1 MNIVDLHVHSNKSD
15 GTFTPTELVD
25 YAIEKGLSAFALTD
39 HDTIDGLQEAIDY
52 AARLD
57 GAPEIIPG
65 IELSTDLDG
74 QEVHIVGLFV
84 DYKDESFVA
93 KLDEFINSRDIRNE
107 KMCKALNE
115 IGFPISM
122 ESMRAE
128 FPEAVITRAHFAHW
142 LVNHGYVK
150 SRPEVFDRYIGND
163 APYYI
168 PREKITPMM
177 AVEFLRHNGAVPVL
191 AHPILYHL
199 SKRRLAALVDTL
211 KDAGL
216 MAIEAIYST
225 YTSADERFI
234 RTLAK
239 EKGLLISG
247 GSDFHG
253 ANKPKID
260 LAVGYGKLFI
270 PEEVLTDI
278 RAAREDMLAGASCA
292 AEANC
297 DGKQPGASCAA
308 ETNCDVADAADCD
321 KQAIFVDLDGT
332 LLRGDCT
339 VSDTMRDAIKNY
351 CEKGNHF
358 ILTSGRPLM
367 AIQEIMDNHHID
379 FEGSNLVIAYNGA
392 LIYDCLKKEAIQTY
406 KVAQDDIRTIIAVAD
421 RWGIHAHTYGDE
433 TILARRMNDELAFYS
448 GRIHLPIEYV
458 TDPADAAVGG
468 SYKVQCID
476 LNDRSKLERFREEML
491 PIVGDR
497 INIFFTSDKYLE
509 FLSKEVSKGNALAY
523 VRDYLGLT
531 IGQTYAAGDE
541 ENDIPMLQAAGH
553 GVAMAN
559 ATDQVKAVAEVV
571 TKLDNNHDGLAEVL
585 GGIQ

>member
-1 MNIVDLHVHSNKSD
+1 MNIVDLHVHSTKSD

-25 YAIEKGLSAFALTD
+25 YAIKKGLRAFALTD

-52 AARLD
+52 AESLS

-84 DYKDESFVA
+84 NYKDEAFVSR
-93 KLDEFINSRDIRNE
+93 LDEFINSRNLRNI
-107 KMCKALNE
+107 KMCALLNE
-115 IGFPISM
+115 IGIPITVEAM
-122 ESMRAE
+122 EQE
-128 FPEAVITRAHFAHW
+128 YPEAVITRAHFAHW
-142 LVNHGYVK
+142 MVDHGYVK
-150 SRPEVFDRYIGND
+150 SRVEVFDKYIGNN
-163 APYYI
+163 APYYV

-177 AVEFLRHNGAVPVL
+177 AVEFLRSNGAVPVL

-199 SKRRLAALVDTL
+199 SKARLTALVDTL
-211 KDAGL
+211 KEAGL

-225 YTSADERFI
+225 YSTADERFI

-270 PEEVLTDI
+270 PEEVLADI
-278 RAAREDMLAGASCA
+278 KAARNAMPENAG
-292 AEANC
+292 N
-297 DGKQPGASCAA
+297 
-308 ETNCDVADAADCD
+308 
-321 KQAIFVDLDGT
+321 AIFVDMDGT
-332 LLRGDCT
+332 LLRKDCT
-339 VSDTMRDAIKNY
+339 ISDNMREAIKEY
-351 CEKGNHF
+351 CQTGNHF
-358 ILTSGRPLM
+358 VLTSGRPLL
-367 AIQEIMDNHHID
+367 AITEIMENHRID
-379 FEGSNLVIAYNGA
+379 FKGSNLIIAYNGA
-392 LIYDCLKKEAIQTY
+392 LIYDLPKKEAIKTY
-406 KVAQDDIRTIIAVAD
+406 KVSQDDIRTIITAAD

-433 TILARRMNDELAFYS
+433 TILARRMNEELAFYS

-458 TDPADAAVGG
+458 DDPAKAAVGG

-491 PIVGDR
+491 PIVGNR

-509 FLSKEVSKGNALAY
+509 FLSKEVSKGNALSF
-523 VRDYLGLT
+523 VRDYLGLDAS
-531 IGQTYAAGDE
+531 QTYAAGDE
-541 ENDIPMLQAAGH
+541 ENDIPMLLAAGH
-553 GVAMAN
+553 GIAMAN
-559 ATDQVKAVAEVV
+559 ATDAVKAVAEIV
-571 TKLDNNHDGLAEVL
+571 TTLDNNHDGLADILNKLV
-585 GGIQ
+585 